1 MTISDLRKTD
11 NFFLLA
17 GPCVIEGEEMA
28 LRIADRIVKITDKLG
43 IPYVFKGSYRKAN
56 RSRLDSFT
64 GIGDEK
70 ALKVL
75 RKVRETFGIPV
86 VTDIH
91 SAGEAAMA
99 AEYVDV
105 LQIPAF
111 LCRQTDLL
119 VAAAHTG
126 KIVNIKK
133 GQFLSPGAMRFA
145 ADKVVEAGN
154 DQVMLTERG
163 TTFGYQDLIVDYRG
177 IPEMQT
183 LGFPVILDVTHS
195 LQPTSVPVDSTW
207 VTAPDSGRL
216 TRMAPKP
223 IGSSRDGSISF
234 LIASQI
240 NRPPIPHIT
249 TCCHC
254 RFHRF
259 PNSSCIHSPPCLN
272 AILTQTAKRKR
283 LPPRRGTTPML
294 GKSLALFHTNYGLS
308 AVLT

>member
-1 MTISDLRKTD
+1 MIQTIDDLARSD

-17 GPCVIEGEEMA
+17 GPCVIEGEDMA
-28 LRIADRIVKITDKLG
+28 LRIAERVVKITDRLH

-75 RKVRETFGIPV
+75 EKVRSTFGVPV

-91 SAGEAAMA
+91 AAEEAGMA

-119 VAAAHTG
+119 VAAARTG

-133 GQFLSPGAMRFA
+133 GQFLSPAAMRFA

-154 DQVMLTERG
+154 PQVMLTERG
-163 TTFGYQDLIVDYRG
+163 VTFGYHDLIVDYRG
-177 IPEMQT
+177 IPEMQAF
-183 LGFPVILDVTHS
+183 GHPVILDVTHS
-195 LQPTSVPVDSTW
+195 LQQPNQASGVTGGMPQLIETIAKAGVAVGVDGLFMETHEDPSVAKS
-207 VTAPDSGRL
+207 
-216 TRMAPKP
+216 
-223 IGSSRDGSISF
+223 DGANMLKLDLLEGLLEKLVRIRQSI
-234 LIASQI
+234 L
-240 NRPPIPHIT
+240 
-249 TCCHC
+249 
-254 RFHRF
+254 
-259 PNSSCIHSPPCLN
+259 
-272 AILTQTAKRKR
+272 
-283 LPPRRGTTPML
+283 
-294 GKSLALFHTNYGLS
+294 
-308 AVLT
+308 